1 MFAALF
7 CPYFTFCDPSGWGST
22 QTGVSIAVQFCRGNL
37 ANTEIRAR
45 FVGTLFRRSGLY
57 LLFYCCGGL
66 LVDPVPSELGVLGDA
81 PMLPESPLLALPPQ
95 LSEIMVTLAT
105 LKVFSGDGPDA
116 VETPVPALPLSHVP
130 FSDTS
135 CPTWAD
141 RSWPV
146 KAIALPF
153 LLSNTY
159 CPPCD
164 CTQPRNFLSAL
175 SVDAV
180 SGLVAWLA
188 GLVAGAGCCSL
199 GWVALGV
206 APEVPWLGSVP
217 VWAMAA
223 AMESASVTMMD
234 TANFFIT
241 FSYAPKVERSLG
253 S

>member
-1 MFAALF
+1 MPGP
-7 CPYFTFCDPSGWGST
+7 CSSD
-22 QTGVSIAVQFCRGNL
+22 
-37 ANTEIRAR
+37 
-45 FVGTLFRRSGLY
+45 GLQVV
-57 LLFYCCGGL
+57 FYCCGGL

-81 PMLPESPLLALPPQ
+81 PVLPESPLLVLPPQ

-105 LKVFSGDGPDA
+105 LKVLSEDAPDA
-116 VETPVPALPLSHVP
+116 VETPVPELPLSHVP
-130 FSDTS
+130 LSDTS

-141 RSWPV
+141 TSWPV

-153 LLSNTY
+153 LPSSTY

-164 CTQPRNFLSAL
+164 CTQPRNVLSAF
-175 SVDAV
+175 SVEAV
-180 SGLVAWLA
+180 SVLVAWPA
-188 GLVAGAGCCSL
+188 GLVAAAGCCSL

-206 APEVPWLGSVP
+206 APEFPWLGSVP

-234 TANFFIT
+234 TANFFVA
-241 FSYAPKVERSLG
+241 FFYACKVERSLG